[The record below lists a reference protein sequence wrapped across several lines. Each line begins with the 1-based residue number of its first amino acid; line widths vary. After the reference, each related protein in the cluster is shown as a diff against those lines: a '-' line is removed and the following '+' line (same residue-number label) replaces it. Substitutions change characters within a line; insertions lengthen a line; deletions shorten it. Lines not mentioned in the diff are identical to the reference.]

1 MKTRIFKRKNLS
13 GIIILLTI
21 IFYDKIYSFETIN
34 KYSEISKTQ
43 NTFIVENNILKIEF
57 DEITIELPEVKSDNI
72 ANNSVTYIGN
82 DTAIVDIEYDFTP
95 VGIEGKII
103 IIKNTNLKNI
113 KLFQGYET
121 SITIMDEGPHLDLI
135 DWKHYYSE
143 WSELKSLNNN
153 YYRINSYTYEESQKF
168 IEINMEKLKDA
179 VLIYGDDRWYDLV
192 RESTSLTEYPCGVKI
207 SKIFIKISGEK
218 EQNTLDKL
226 IIFNIPMGC

>member
-1 MKTRIFKRKNLS
+1 
-13 GIIILLTI
+13 
-21 IFYDKIYSFETIN
+21 
-34 KYSEISKTQ
+34 
-43 NTFIVENNILKIEF
+43 
-57 DEITIELPEVKSDNI
+57 
-72 ANNSVTYIGN
+72 
-82 DTAIVDIEYDFTP
+82 
-95 VGIEGKII
+95 
-103 IIKNTNLKNI
+103 
-113 KLFQGYET
+113 
-121 SITIMDEGPHLDLI
+121 MDEGPHLDLI